1 MKYYSLLWTSAMGSW
16 SWSGFCVVDIKNNV
30 GHEASSLVDI
40 FRNVVM
46 LCQFYP
52 SYNRKL
58 VGIQDVLGTE
68 EVRLY
73 NSKNQ
78 LKVNANKMNPTN
90 KLQFEEFDSDLV
102 VSFSLQAVWTPI
114 KQFFHV
120 NICALKLINHHY
132 IFNLLF
138 LKKSTK
144 IY

>member
-1 MKYYSLLWTSAMGSW
+1 MW
-16 SWSGFCVVDIKNNV
+16 SYKESRFWVGDLTYAAGAVKNNV
-30 GHEASSLVDI
+30 DHEASALVDI
-40 FRNVVM
+40 FRKFVM

-78 LKVNANKMNPTN
+78 LKVNAKKMNLTI
-90 KLQFEEFDSDLV
+90 KLQLEEFDPDLV

-114 KQFFHV
+114 KRFFHV

-138 LKKSTK
+138 
-144 IY
+144 